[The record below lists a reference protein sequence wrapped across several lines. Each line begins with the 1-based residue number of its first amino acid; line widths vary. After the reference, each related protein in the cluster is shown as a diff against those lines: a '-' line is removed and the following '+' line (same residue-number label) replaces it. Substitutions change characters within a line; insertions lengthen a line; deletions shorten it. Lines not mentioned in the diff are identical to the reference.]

1 MARNKY
7 AESEI
12 RTTAGVRIHYGRW
25 PGPGRQVLCLHGLTA
40 NHLCFRDLSEFLQT
54 QGGCD
59 VVAPDLRGRG
69 KSDKPR
75 SEYGWRTH
83 VADIHDLVTEAG
95 LAPFVLIGH
104 SLGAGIAIRYAAMYP
119 EEVSA
124 LIILDGGGI
133 LNLGEK
139 LRILKALQ
147 PSLLRLDRV
156 FPDERTYLEKL
167 KTSPFLGKWT
177 PVVEA
182 FFRYEVEKVPGGVRC
197 NIPGYVVEA
206 EMDSIGGAVHMPQFI
221 RRLLF
226 SPLRTMKRARDAAAF
241 PYEGVRCPVLIMRAT
256 EQNVVRGDNLLP
268 ERAMSSMVKRFR
280 EARGM
285 SIHGVN
291 HYGILGDEHKER
303 DEAILRFLEALPSA
317 EKGSRRRS

>member
-12 RTTAGVRIHYGRW
+12 RTAAGVRIHYGRW
-25 PGPGRQVLCLHGLTA
+25 QGAGGQALCLHGLTA
-40 NHLCFRDLSEFLQT
+40 NHLCFRELAGFLQT
-54 QGGCD
+54 EGDFD

-83 VADIHDLVTEAG
+83 VADVHELVRAAK

-119 EEVSA
+119 EDVSA
-124 LIILDGGGI
+124 LIVLDGGGI
-133 LNLGEK
+133 LKLGEK

-147 PSLLRLDRV
+147 PSLMRLEAV
-156 FPDERTYLEKL
+156 FPDEKSYLEKL
-167 KTSPFLGKWT
+167 KSSPFLGKWT

-182 FFRYEVEKVPGGVRC
+182 FFRYEVEAVPGGVRC

-206 EMDSIGGAVHMPQFI
+206 EMDSIGGAVHLPQFL
-221 RRLLF
+221 RRLVF
-226 SPLRTMKRARDAAAF
+226 SPIRTLIRARDAAAF
-241 PYEGVRCPVLIMRAT
+241 PYEAVQCPVLVMRAT
-256 EQNVVRGDNLLP
+256 EQNVVPGDHLLP
-268 ERAMSSMVKRFR
+268 ERAMESMIRRFR
-280 EARGM
+280 QARGM

-291 HYGILGDEHKER
+291 HYGILGDDHQER
-303 DEAILRFLEALPSA
+303 DQAILQFLEDLPGSA
-317 EKGSRRRS
+317 KGGRRRA